1 MSKYSN
7 IVTTLQTWTFT
18 TGGPPVKQLMDFGL
32 KDVQSHSDASTP
44 TASSAIFV
52 LQYVSLYSF
61 LQQQDFNLSEEE
73 KKKTTR

>member
-1 MSKYSN
+1 
-7 IVTTLQTWTFT
+7 
-18 TGGPPVKQLMDFGL
+18 MDFGL

-73 KKKTTR
+73 KKIKEMAHPFKPETNRRVNEMYTVL